1 MDTGASE
8 VWCIASKKKKYI
20 ISPISVIKFSGE
32 KERESRVLV
41 NGYLL
46 ELQLNFNIKW
56 KQILSIVSII
66 LNQATECKFRV
77 TAERS

>member
-1 MDTGASE
+1 M
-8 VWCIASKKKKYI
+8 
-20 ISPISVIKFSGE
+20 
-32 KERESRVLV
+32 

-66 LNQATECKFRV
+66 LNQAKECKFRV
-77 TAERS
+77 TTERSYHQNQLSLQFNNSASTLVMTH